1 MARAWK
7 EYAATPGRC
16 HRCGGGIE
24 AERVA
29 LKLTRCRGCARK
41 DAAAS
46 KRRRDVKR
54 GLLAALPA
62 VVLLAWLIAQRL

>member
-7 EYAATPGRC
+7 EYASAPGRC
-16 HRCGGGIE
+16 HRCGRPVEPKRAAAG
-24 AERVA
+24 
-29 LKLTRCRGCARK
+29 LTRCGACARK

-54 GLLAALPA
+54 AILAALPA
-62 VVLLAWLIAQRL
+62 LLLLAWLLAQR